1 MSSSGSILL
10 QVDVPYN
17 YQVDFGSSRSNL
29 RKLVHFLPGVYKKQL
44 FGHSGGGKLI
54 HFLTFWGGLIQF
66 SHITRVKIDFII

>member
-54 HFLTFWGGLIQF
+54 HFLTSGE
-66 SHITRVKIDFII
+66 D